1 MVCESA
7 SGDDVRVHAV
17 MRQIALAAIIAAAV
31 RYKNWKIYYEMSK
44 SGATAWLEP
53 LVKYH
58 FTLVQNITRDPF
70 EQFVTFRG

>member
-1 MVCESA
+1 
-7 SGDDVRVHAV
+7 